1 MLANSGGDTMT
12 VNDSPVIFCVC
23 PLLRLTPDFL
33 LRVFKIINLL
43 NGGGKRR
50 VPASTG
56 TNSTMAVHVSA
67 VIFSKHQ

>member
-43 NGGGKRR
+43 NGGGKR
-50 VPASTG
+50 
-56 TNSTMAVHVSA
+56 
-67 VIFSKHQ
+67 